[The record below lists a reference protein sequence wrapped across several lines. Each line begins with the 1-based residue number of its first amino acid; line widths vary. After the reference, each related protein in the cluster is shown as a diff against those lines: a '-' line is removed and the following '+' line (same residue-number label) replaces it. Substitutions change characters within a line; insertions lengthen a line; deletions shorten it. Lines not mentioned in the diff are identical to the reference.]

1 MTNCAIIL
9 IKSKNGE
16 DVIMEILAII
26 PARAGSKAIP
36 NKNIRYVNGH
46 PMIFYAINNA
56 INSKYVTDVVVSTD
70 SYEVKIIA
78 EQMGVRCH
86 WRCSELCEDSVAL
99 DAVIYDAVIC
109 EQKEYDYVITMQPT
123 SPTLKTE
130 TLDNAIQYAF
140 DKGLDTLISAIN
152 HPHLSWHDE
161 NGKKV
166 PNYEKRLN
174 RQYLPANYKETG
186 AFVISKREVVT
197 EDSRIGK
204 KLDVY
209 EVSENEA
216 IDVDTF
222 IDLYAV
228 GEILNERKVAIYVNG
243 NTQRGTGHIYRALE
257 IADEFLSKPDIYF
270 DSNQTDRAIFGK
282 TTHNL
287 IPVNG
292 IAELFNIIKE
302 KKYTV
307 FINDILSTSLDYMI
321 GLRSVMPDNG
331 KIINFEDEGE
341 GAGKADLVFNAL
353 FSEQIGGNIYGGEK
367 YYIAPKI
374 FLMYKP
380 IKIQDTVEK
389 VFISFGGADPQ
400 NYTDRLFNIITK
412 EKYKDLKFIVA
423 LGRAKQNVKAL
434 LEYDKI
440 DNIDVY
446 YDVNNMPE
454 LMSECDVAL
463 TSRGR
468 TAYELAILGIPPIVL
483 SQNVREEGHGFVCDE
498 NGFMYMGT
506 NPSNHMI
513 ESTLDMYVTMPHDDR
528 QRLQDKL
535 LQNDLK
541 NGRKRVIRLIQNL

>member
-1 MTNCAIIL
+1 M
-9 IKSKNGE
+9 K
-16 DVIMEILAII
+16 ILAVI

-36 NKNIRYVNGH
+36 NKNIRSVNGH
-46 PMIFYAINNA
+46 PMIYYAINNA
-56 INSKYVTDVVVSTD
+56 ISSEYITDVVVSTD

-86 WRCSELCEDSVAL
+86 WRRPELCEDSVAL
-99 DAVIYDAVIC
+99 DAVIYDAVISDDND
-109 EQKEYDYVITMQPT
+109 YDYIITMQPT
-123 SPTLKTE
+123 SPTLLVA
-130 TLDNAIQYAF
+130 TLDDAIKYAI
-140 DKGLDTLISAIN
+140 DKDLDTVISAIN
-152 HPHLSWHDE
+152 HPHLSWRDE
-161 NGKKV
+161 DGHKV

-174 RQYLPANYKETG
+174 RQYLPANYMETG
-186 AFVISKREVVT
+186 AFVVSKRSVVT
-197 EDSRIGK
+197 ENSRIGS

-228 GEILNERKVAIYVNG
+228 GEILNQKKVAIYVNG
-243 NTQRGTGHIYRALE
+243 NTLRGTGHIYRALE
-257 IADEFLSKPDIYF
+257 LADEFLSKPDIYY
-270 DSNQTDRAIFGK
+270 DSNQTDRALFGK

-292 IAELFNIIKE
+292 IVELFQIVKE
-302 KKYTV
+302 KGYTV
-307 FINDILSTSLDYMI
+307 FINDILATSLDYMI
-321 GLRSVMPDNG
+321 GLRSVMPENG

-341 GAGKADLVFNAL
+341 GAGQADLVFNAL
-353 FSEQIGGNIYGGEK
+353 YSEQAGGNIYGGEK

-380 IKIQDTVEK
+380 VNIRENVEK

-400 NYTDRLFNIITK
+400 NYTDRLFQIITK
-412 EKYKDLKFIVA
+412 DKYKHLHFIIA
-423 LGRAKQNVKAL
+423 LGRAKQNVDAL
-434 LEYDKI
+434 MEYNKHE
-440 DNIDVY
+440 NIDVY
-446 YDVNNMPE
+446 FDVKNMPE

-483 SQNVREEGHGFVCDE
+483 SQNAREEGHGFVCDE

-506 NPSNHMI
+506 NPSDHMI
-513 ESTLDMYVTMPHDDR
+513 ESALDMYVTMPHDDR
-528 QRLQDKL
+528 KGLQEKL
-535 LQNDLK
+535 LQSDLK

>member
-1 MTNCAIIL
+1 
-9 IKSKNGE
+9 
-16 DVIMEILAII
+16 MEILAVI

-36 NKNIRYVNGH
+36 NKNIRSVNGH

-56 INSKYVTDVVVSTD
+56 ILSNYITDVVVSTD

-86 WRCSELCEDSVAL
+86 WRRPELCEDSVAL
-99 DAVIYDAVIC
+99 DAVIYDAVVND
-109 EQKEYDYVITMQPT
+109 EKEYDYVITMQPT
-123 SPTLKTE
+123 SPTLQVS
-130 TLDNAIQYAF
+130 TLDDAIRHTIE
-140 DKGLDTLISAIN
+140 DDLDTVISAIN
-152 HPHLSWHDE
+152 HPHLSWREE
-161 NGKKV
+161 NGRAV

-174 RQYLPANYKETG
+174 RQYLPANYMETG
-186 AFVISKREVVT
+186 AFVVSKRAVVS
-197 EDSRIGK
+197 ENSRIGK

-228 GEILNERKVAIYVNG
+228 GEILNQKKVAIYVNG
-243 NTQRGTGHIYRALE
+243 NTLRGTGHIYRALE
-257 IADEFLSKPDIYF
+257 LADEFLSKPDIYY
-270 DSNQTDRAIFGK
+270 DSNQTDRILFGN

-292 IAELFNIIKE
+292 IAELFQIIKE

-307 FINDILSTSLDYMI
+307 FINDILATSIDYMI
-321 GLRSVMPDNG
+321 GLRSVMPENG
-331 KIINFEDEGE
+331 KVINFEDEGE
-341 GAGKADLVFNAL
+341 GAGQADLVFNAL
-353 FSEQIGGNIYGGEK
+353 YSEQEGKNFYGGEK

-380 IKIQDTVEK
+380 VKMKEKVEK
-389 VFISFGGADPQ
+389 VFICFGGADPQ
-400 NYTDRLFNIITK
+400 NYTDRGFRIISK
-412 EKYKDLKFIVA
+412 EKYKNLYFIIA
-423 LGRAKQNVKAL
+423 LGRAKQNVDAL
-434 LEYDKI
+434 MEYNKSK
-440 DNIDVY
+440 NMDVY
-446 YDVNNMPE
+446 FDVKNMPE

-468 TAYELAILGIPPIVL
+468 TAYELAILGIPSIVL

-506 NPSNHMI
+506 NPSDHMI
-513 ESTLDMYVTMPHDDR
+513 ESALDMYVTMPQEDR
-528 QRLQDKL
+528 QGLQNKL